1 VNNDQGTAYEWQS
14 DTIKVRL
21 TGAQTQGLFT
31 LTEDLM
37 KPIFTLGRHLHRTHA
52 ETFYI
57 LEGEVEFRLG
67 SEIRILRPG
76 TTLHVP
82 PNIPHGLR
90 VLNGQPARLLML
102 YSPGGFDE
110 YLAEMKKLSD
120 AQFEDEEFM
129 KALDQKYDIIQL
141 E

>member
-1 VNNDQGTAYEWQS
+1 
-14 DTIKVRL
+14 
-21 TGAQTQGLFT
+21 
-31 LTEDLM
+31 
-37 KPIFTLGRHLHRTHA
+37 
-52 ETFYI
+52 
-57 LEGEVEFRLG
+57 VEFRLG

-102 YSPGGFDE
+102 YSPGGFDQ
-110 YLAEMKKLSD
+110 YLAEMKKLTNE
-120 AQFEDEEFM
+120 QFEDEEFM